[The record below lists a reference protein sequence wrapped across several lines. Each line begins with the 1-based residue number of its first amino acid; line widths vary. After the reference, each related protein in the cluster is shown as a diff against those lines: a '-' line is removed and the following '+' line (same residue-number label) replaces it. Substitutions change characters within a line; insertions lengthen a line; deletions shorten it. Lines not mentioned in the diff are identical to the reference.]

1 MALKRKRSRP
11 ELLSSGI
18 NFFAGFITGATF
30 LYIHNDVNV
39 VQNCDHI
46 MASLPPLIL
55 ASNSLRAPVPVPPMA
70 ASSPLPVEA
79 SRLLNEGNHTSSL
92 IPPYG
97 EEVFPES
104 MKNLFHRMGRVSR
117 GDFASKFDIGYGIDK
132 SFDQNDEVLILYGSE
147 NSLPLNY
154 SMDGST
160 VVPHQRISDATENCD
175 VMKIV
180 VTNPKPKRPI
190 TRADKEH
197 KQCIAIMGNW
207 ESAHVHKWKR
217 PEGRHKKELKY
228 APSQRAELPSR
239 EETRA
244 SNSDLQSYLS
254 IYEDARENLRP
265 IADKVARGGTV
276 DGELG
281 PIVVMVANHGQ
292 SQFFINFV
300 CAAKSRGLDISRVLL
315 FATDQETYHLAES
328 MGIAVFY
335 DDRVFASIPSGA
347 AIDYHDMNYGRI
359 MMSKVYCVH
368 LINSMGYDLLFQDI
382 DLVWYKNPLDY
393 FKTIAPQDF
402 DMYFQHDGEHHPER
416 FAPLAANTG
425 FYYVRHNERTEHF
438 FSVFVRMG
446 DLVIFDKSHQAALS
460 TLANEH
466 MSLRGLRVKVLAKDM
481 DLFPSK

>member
-1 MALKRKRSRP
+1 M
-11 ELLSSGI
+11 
-18 NFFAGFITGATF
+18 
-30 LYIHNDVNV
+30 
-39 VQNCDHI
+39 
-46 MASLPPLIL
+46 
-55 ASNSLRAPVPVPPMA
+55 
-70 ASSPLPVEA
+70 EA
-79 SRLLNEGNHTSSL
+79 SRLLKVENFTSPT
-92 IPPYG
+92 IPPSG
-97 EEVFPES
+97 KEVFPES

-147 NSLPLNY
+147 NSLPSNY
-154 SMDGST
+154 FMDGST

-180 VTNPKPKRPI
+180 LTNPKPERP
-190 TRADKEH
+190 TTGDDKEH

-217 PEGRHKKELKY
+217 PKGRHKAELKY
-228 APSQRAELPSR
+228 APAHRAELPSR

-244 SNSDLQSYLS
+244 SNRDLQSYLS

-300 CAAKSRGLDISRVLL
+300 CAAKSRGLDISRILL
-315 FATDQETYHLAES
+315 FATDKETYHLAES

-347 AIDYHDMNYGRI
+347 AKDYHDVNYGRI

-393 FKTIAPQDF
+393 FKSVAPKNF
-402 DMYFQHDGEHHPER
+402 DMYFQHDGNHHPER

-446 DLVIFDKSHQAALS
+446 DLVIFDKSHQAALT
-460 TLANEH
+460 TLVNEH